1 MVQLR
6 FDANLVKGELNKIL
20 ERKVRAIKKDEGTY
34 TELLETLYD
43 GYIQPTLE
51 VYVDT
56 GAFAHATGG
65 ESEKTHYMRRGF
77 KTISSHHGIER
88 DAVEYRRNGEQHYFR
103 PLIGR
108 IYGVPSDEVSG
119 KTIYD
124 AMHSSMKSE
133 FLQDAST
140 IITRAMN
147 NG

>member
-6 FDANLVKGELNKIL
+6 FDTNTVKNGINKIL
-20 ERKVRAIKKDEGTY
+20 ERKVKAITKDEEAY

-108 IYGVPSDEVSG
+108 IYGIPADEVSG

-133 FLQDAST
+133 FLQDASK
-140 IITRAMN
+140 IVTRAMN